1 MSKVFRT
8 FTTRDLIII
17 AGLAGIG
24 LAIKPLV
31 SPLSKMITSPL
42 MIPGG
47 SFTGGLYMLWM
58 VLAVLIVDK
67 FGTGIVYGLLQALV
81 IMVIGIRG
89 NQGLLSLVSY
99 TFPGLLVDL
108 VYLAIPHPERIWG
121 QMLLCAFANMAGAL
135 IVAIFVFHHPLPF
148 ILIIEGMS
156 MVSGII
162 GGWISWTIYK
172 TIIYYELVQ

>member
-31 SPLSKMITSPL
+31 SPLSKIITSPL

-67 FGTGIVYGLLQALV
+67 FGTGIIYGILQALV
-81 IMVIGIRG
+81 VMVIGIRG
-89 NQGLLSLVSY
+89 NQGLLSLISY
-99 TFPGLLVDL
+99 TIPGLLVDL
-108 VYLAIPHPERIWG
+108 VYLVIPHPDKIWA
-121 QMLLCAFANMAGAL
+121 QMLLCALSNMTGA
-135 IVAIFVFHHPLPF
+135 IVVAIFVFHHPLPF

-162 GGWISWTIYK
+162 GGWISWAIYK
-172 TIIYYELVQ
+172 TIKHYELVQ

>member
-8 FTTRDLIII
+8 FTTRDLIVI

-24 LAIKPLV
+24 LAIKPLI

-121 QMLLCAFANMAGAL
+121 QMLLCALANMAGAL

>member
-67 FGTGIVYGLLQALV
+67 FGTGIIYGILQALV
-81 IMVIGIRG
+81 VMVIGIRG
-89 NQGLLSLVSY
+89 NQGLLSLISY
-99 TFPGLLVDL
+99 TLPGLLVDL
-108 VYLAIPHPERIWG
+108 VYLVIPHPDKIWA
-121 QMLLCAFANMAGAL
+121 QMLLCALSNMTGA
-135 IVAIFVFHHPLPF
+135 IVVAIFVFHHPLPF

-162 GGWISWTIYK
+162 GGWISWAIYK
-172 TIIYYELVQ
+172 TIKHYELVR

>member
-24 LAIKPLV
+24 LAIKPLI

-108 VYLAIPHPERIWG
+108 VYLVMLHPERILG
-121 QMLLCAFANMAGAL
+121 QMLLCALANMAGAL

-156 MVSGII
+156 MISGII

>member
-67 FGTGIVYGLLQALV
+67 FGTGIIYGILQALV
-81 IMVIGIRG
+81 VMVIGIRG
-89 NQGLLSLVSY
+89 NQGLLSLISY
-99 TFPGLLVDL
+99 TLPGLLVDL
-108 VYLAIPHPERIWG
+108 VYLVISHPEKIWA
-121 QMLLCAFANMAGAL
+121 QMLLCALSNMTGA
-135 IVAIFVFHHPLPF
+135 IVVAIFVFHHPLPF
-148 ILIIEGMS
+148 ILII
-156 MVSGII
+156 
-162 GGWISWTIYK
+162 
-172 TIIYYELVQ
+172 